1 MRKQVHLEVTP
12 QQLELLDEAKRRTGA
27 PRNELIRRAIE
38 AYMRK
43 QDRKKGADH
52 GKQRDDVT
60 RQSAK

>member
-12 QQLELLDEAKRRTGA
+12 QQLALLDEEKRKTGA

-43 QDRKKGADH
+43 QDKKKGTDH
-52 GKQRDDVT
+52 GSERDDAG
-60 RQSAK
+60 QSAE